1 MGQNLGTAL
10 PAVLVGLNA
19 WNLWNTAKQASN
31 DGQFT
36 PEEWRVLSA
45 NAAYAGN
52 AVAALWVGPA
62 WNRAGGMVAKLGDKT
77 LKVAQA
83 GYSQWLREAQ
93 TVASGSSQA
102 AVAREFAAVS
112 KGLILRTATWA
123 TLGAVAAGLEAWQI
137 FTEAGRATSKE
148 EKVLLRAKFGAVTGM
163 AATAAIQAIGAGLG
177 YWYSFAWVMSTPVT
191 ILLAGLGLA
200 YLLITMAAN
209 RYKREGLRLWL
220 HRCSWGRGAKP
231 EWMDNDGHPRQMRA
245 LLETLQRPT
254 VAGRALYYGGG
265 STPRKWLGFWVQVQ
279 VPAALAGKELS
290 LQPAMVERTY
300 FCKAGMQLTPENY
313 YVQFLN
319 GHWVNPNLLG
329 KLPDAPRGTSYIT
342 DYAYA
347 DTDEHRLWQVWIET
361 TTADPTFEM
370 EVIYPLDVL
379 RRDDGRGYLFRL
391 ALEWSAQEADRGNSV
406 FSGELREE
414 DGIVLMQQGTQLLKL
429 TVPN

>member
-1 MGQNLGTAL
+1 
-10 PAVLVGLNA
+10 
-19 WNLWNTAKQASN
+19 
-31 DGQFT
+31 
-36 PEEWRVLSA
+36 
-45 NAAYAGN
+45 
-52 AVAALWVGPA
+52 
-62 WNRAGGMVAKLGDKT
+62 
-77 LKVAQA
+77 
-83 GYSQWLREAQ
+83 
-93 TVASGSSQA
+93 
-102 AVAREFAAVS
+102 
-112 KGLILRTATWA
+112 
-123 TLGAVAAGLEAWQI
+123 
-137 FTEAGRATSKE
+137 
-148 EKVLLRAKFGAVTGM
+148 
-163 AATAAIQAIGAGLG
+163 
-177 YWYSFAWVMSTPVT
+177 
-191 ILLAGLGLA
+191 
-200 YLLITMAAN
+200 
-209 RYKREGLRLWL
+209 
-220 HRCSWGRGAKP
+220 
-231 EWMDNDGHPRQMRA
+231 
-245 LLETLQRPT
+245 
-254 VAGRALYYGGG
+254 
-265 STPRKWLGFWVQVQ
+265 
-279 VPAALAGKELS
+279 
-290 LQPAMVERTY
+290 MVERTY